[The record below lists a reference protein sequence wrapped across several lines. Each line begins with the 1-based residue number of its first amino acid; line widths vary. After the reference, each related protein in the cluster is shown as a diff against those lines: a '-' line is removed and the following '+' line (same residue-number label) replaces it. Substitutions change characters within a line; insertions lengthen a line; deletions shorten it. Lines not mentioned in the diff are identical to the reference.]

1 MRIRSMILA
10 AALLVAAI
18 PGTAFGQVSLGPELS
33 FGGDTDLGVG
43 GRVLANVSAL
53 DHWDFVGTFDVWFP
67 DDGPNNDISAWEANG
82 SLAYNFLIE
91 DTSVFP
97 YAGAGLNVF
106 HVSVD
111 NPDLVGGGRDDT
123 DLGLNLFGG
132 IKFPASSVTPFAEV
146 RAVLEGADQ
155 VVITGGI
162 LF

>member
-1 MRIRSMILA
+1 MHIRSMMICA
-10 AALLVAAI
+10 AALVAAV
-18 PGTAFGQVSLGPELS
+18 PATAFGQVSLGPELS

-43 GRVLANVSAL
+43 GRVVANVQSL
-53 DHWDFVGTFDVWFP
+53 NHWDFVGSFDVWFP
-67 DDGPNNDISAWEANG
+67 DDGPNNDVSAWEANG
-82 SLAYNFLIE
+82 NLAFNFLIE
-91 DTSVFP
+91 DTAIFP

-111 NPDLVGGGRDDT
+111 NVGGGGADDT

-132 IKFPASSVTPFAEV
+132 IKFPASSVTPFVEV

-155 VVITGGI
+155 VAVTGGI

>member
-1 MRIRSMILA
+1 MIFGAVLLA
-10 AALLVAAI
+10 VVL
-18 PGTAFGQVSLGPELS
+18 PGTALGQVSLGPELS

-43 GRVLANVSAL
+43 GRVLANVTSL
-53 DHWDFVGTFDVWFP
+53 EHWDFVGTFDVWFP
-67 DDGPNNDISAWEANG
+67 DDGPNNDVSAWEANG
-82 SLAYNFLIE
+82 GLAYNFLVE
-91 DTSVFP
+91 DTNVFP

-111 NPDLVGGGRDDT
+111 NFDSPGGGADDT
-123 DLGLNLFGG
+123 DLGLNVFGG